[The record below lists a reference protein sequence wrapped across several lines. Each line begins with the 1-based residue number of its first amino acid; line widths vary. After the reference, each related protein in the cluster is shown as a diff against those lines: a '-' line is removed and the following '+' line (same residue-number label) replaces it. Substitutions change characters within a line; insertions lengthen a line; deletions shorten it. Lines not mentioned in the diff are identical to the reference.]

1 MTWRTLPAPDS
12 TFGLNIFVAA
22 DDPLTVGK
30 VRARFP
36 GNAVWA
42 LDRPPHCNFG
52 YNTARSEECMVYAVA
67 DLFLLARNPGPL
79 LRSAF
84 SSFSE
89 YADHY
94 RRHTGRAAGSY
105 ISPLLSYK
113 PEPFYN

>member
-52 YNTARSEECMVYAVA
+52 YNTARSEAG
-67 DLFLLARNPGPL
+67 GPL
-79 LRSAF
+79 HYSTTLCSLQHTLQLHAIFLR
-84 SSFSE
+84 
-89 YADHY
+89 
-94 RRHTGRAAGSY
+94 
-105 ISPLLSYK
+105 
-113 PEPFYN
+113 